1 LVELRFEDH
10 LVYHREKLLEKL
22 ISACYDCI
30 RKLSS
35 EEALDFFCEG
45 ESESCALHCANQ
57 SLGAL
62 LRGLRKLDLWPN
74 CPEAQNVNTSVEEL
88 RASLLA
94 IDISSPRDCIY
105 AELDEEESE
114 CRIQRWYVDAIVSPN
129 FEDKIPFCINQSCM
143 EHSTPEDDNKE
154 EVPVWTLY
162 SQSKYGFQEQDFIDV
177 SSENLDRFEQ
187 EKPLEEVGGHIALES
202 DSGDDEYLEEDKTQ
216 DDQGSVNE
224 YGNDAIDDSIG
235 GHEGSTIE
243 EEHDDELLEG
253 LKSEGTNTMD
263 DGADEYE
270 AEEATGDDSDPF
282 RYKEDEITRALESEH
297 LDSQNRSENQ
307 GQERARE

>member
-1 LVELRFEDH
+1 M
-10 LVYHREKLLEKL
+10 
-22 ISACYDCI
+22 
-30 RKLSS
+30 
-35 EEALDFFCEG
+35 
-45 ESESCALHCANQ
+45 Q
-57 SLGAL
+57 
-62 LRGLRKLDLWPN
+62 
-74 CPEAQNVNTSVEEL
+74 
-88 RASLLA
+88 
-94 IDISSPRDCIY
+94 
-105 AELDEEESE
+105 
-114 CRIQRWYVDAIVSPN
+114 
-129 FEDKIPFCINQSCM
+129 
-143 EHSTPEDDNKE
+143 
-154 EVPVWTLY
+154 
-162 SQSKYGFQEQDFIDV
+162 
-177 SSENLDRFEQ
+177 DRFLI
-187 EKPLEEVGGHIALES
+187 KAFFYARNTKCSYPGNDDFTS
-202 DSGDDEYLEEDKTQ
+202 DTKMDLPYSKDNYFFAVQ
-216 DDQGSVNE
+216 SVNE